1 MVPSIAAIGKLL
13 WAHRAFI
20 GLFPRML
27 ALMGFQILTVGVEF
41 RAINR
46 IQSVQMRHQRVGNSE
61 ILCDR
66 IYQLIAIILF
76 PNLICVVLRRNLG
89 HLQILRISQ
98 YCLVSVDNIQ

>member
-1 MVPSIAAIGKLL
+1 MVPSVATIGKPLR
-13 WAHRAFI
+13 AHRALV

-27 ALMGFQILTVGVEF
+27 ALVGFQILTVRVEF

-66 IYQLIAIILF
+66 VYQLIAIILF

-98 YCLVSVDNIQ
+98 YCLVSVHNLQ